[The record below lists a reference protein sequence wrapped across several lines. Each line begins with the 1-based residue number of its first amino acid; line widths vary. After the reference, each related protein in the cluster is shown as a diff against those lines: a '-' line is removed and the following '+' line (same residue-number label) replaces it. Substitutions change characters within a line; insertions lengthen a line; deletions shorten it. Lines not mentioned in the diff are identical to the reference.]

1 MLASGR
7 GFPRGAAVMLQAH
20 GRAAAALLA
29 LQMALAPGAG
39 AAEVGRESKDART
52 PPALTIKE
60 RLGSKASDDQR
71 VNDCKVPLDLR
82 GPKPRPDA
90 CPDEAGSAPKR

>member
-1 MLASGR
+1 MLVA
-7 GFPRGAAVMLQAH
+7 P

-29 LQMALAPGAG
+29 LQIALAAAAG

-60 RLGSKASDDQR
+60 RLGSKASDEQR
-71 VNDCKVPLDLR
+71 VNNCKVPLDLR
-82 GPKPRPDA
+82 GPKPRPDD
-90 CPDEAGSAPKR
+90 CPDDAGSAPKR